1 MKIWISQRAQKGGY
15 AVHLLARM
23 AGILVLAVV
32 LAVLGGIAP
41 LVFGWP
47 RELSMLL
54 MVLGVTALVV
64 ALALALGR
72 RSEADTMI
80 YCRDD
85 EGRLFAVD
93 SRSYVRQ
100 RAGGRDVVGAAVKTQ
115 RILANLTGGVLQKYM
130 AQPQSLTGLTP
141 QILAVENLK
150 PAAGGYA
157 LVCTVRMPGGAEA
170 RQSYFVSAGMEDADQ
185 LLHELEKLRS
195 LETRLEPRDTRHTGA
210 PVVSAAAALLLGAV
224 CAASHPAVGLLD
236 SALYFPCLGLAFAAV
251 CVAVWFAVKR
261 SRGERAPPFHCHKRT

>member
-1 MKIWISQRAQKGGY
+1 
-15 AVHLLARM
+15 
-23 AGILVLAVV
+23 
-32 LAVLGGIAP
+32 
-41 LVFGWP
+41 
-47 RELSMLL
+47 MLL

-93 SRSYVRQ
+93 ARSYVRQ
-100 RAGGRDVVGAAVKTQ
+100 RAGGRNVMGAAVKTQ

-170 RQSYFVSAGMEDADQ
+170 RQSYFVSAGMEDADE

-195 LETRLEPRDTRHTGA
+195 LESRLEPRDTRHTGA
-210 PVVSAAAALLLGAV
+210 LVVSAAAALLLGAV

-251 CVAVWFAVKR
+251 CVVVWFAVKR
-261 SRGERAPPFHCHKRT
+261 SRGE

>member
-47 RELSMLL
+47 KELSMLL

-93 SRSYVRQ
+93 ARSYVRQ
-100 RAGGRDVVGAAVKTQ
+100 RAGGRNVMGAAVKTQ

-130 AQPQSLTGLTP
+130 AQPQSLTGLAP
-141 QILAVENLK
+141 QILASILDPE
-150 PAAGGYA
+150 AAA
-157 LVCTVRMPGGAEA
+157 MVCAVRMPGGAEA
-170 RQSYFVSAGMEDADQ
+170 RQSYFVSAGMEDADE

-195 LETRLEPRDTRHTGA
+195 LESRLEPRDTRHTGA
-210 PVVSAAAALLLGAV
+210 LVVSAAAAPLLGAV

-251 CVAVWFAVKR
+251 CVVVWFAVKR
-261 SRGERAPPFHCHKRT
+261 SRGE